1 MNTHDFRKMH
11 HSNKPAVVKQP
22 SFLEYVGYVA
32 ILCVITLV
40 VVCVGIFSQ
49 TGGFL

>member
-1 MNTHDFRKMH
+1 MQDFKHLH

-40 VVCVGIFSQ
+40 VVCVGIVSQ

>member
-1 MNTHDFRKMH
+1 MIHDFKAMH
-11 HSNKPAVVKQP
+11 PSNKPAVVKQP

-32 ILCVITLV
+32 ILCVITAV
-40 VVCVGIFSQ
+40 VVCVGIVSQ

>member
-1 MNTHDFRKMH
+1 MHDFKMFH
-11 HSNKPAVVKQP
+11 KSNQLPAPKQP

-40 VVCVGIFSQ
+40 VVCVGIVSQ
-49 TGGFL
+49 TGGF

>member
-1 MNTHDFRKMH
+1 MNTHDFRNMH
-11 HSNKPAVVKQP
+11 PSNKPAVVKQP

-40 VVCVGIFSQ
+40 VVCVGIVSQ
-49 TGGFL
+49 TGGF